1 MRKLLTIEGMSCGHC
16 VMHVRSALEE
26 VPGVTSV
33 EVDLLKKSAMV
44 EGEALNDG
52 VLNAAVV
59 GAGYHITAVSG
70 NR

>member
-1 MRKLLTIEGMSCGHC
+1 
-16 VMHVRSALEE
+16 MHVRSALEE
-26 VPGVTSV
+26 VPGVISV

-52 VLNAAVV
+52 ILNAAVV
-59 GAGYHITAVSG
+59 ASGYRITAVSG

>member
-1 MRKLLTIEGMSCGHC
+1 MR
-16 VMHVRSALEE
+16 VRSALEE

-59 GAGYHITAVSG
+59 GVGYRITGVSG